1 MDDIITVIKGTEL
14 KLRLEVI
21 MGDYA
26 FMDCDFSV
34 KAYTSNGPSVTILKN
49 KCITIEGE
57 DTACFLPIDTSLLN
71 TGVLILDI
79 RLNIPDDDYT
89 SPIDDGYRTE
99 IYRKRTNIKIIE

>member
-34 KAYTSNGPSVTILKN
+34 KAYTSNGPNITIPKD
-49 KCITIEGE
+49 KCITINGE
-57 DTACFLPIDTSLLN
+57 DTACFLPIDTNELN
-71 TGVLILDI
+71 AGILILDI
-79 RLNIPDDDYT
+79 QLNIPDDDYNA
-89 SPIDDGYRTE
+89 PIDDGYRTE